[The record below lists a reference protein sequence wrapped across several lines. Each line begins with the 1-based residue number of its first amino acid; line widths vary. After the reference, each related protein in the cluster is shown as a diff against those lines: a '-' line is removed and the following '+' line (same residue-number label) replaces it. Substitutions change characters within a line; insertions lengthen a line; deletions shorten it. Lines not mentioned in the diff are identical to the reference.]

1 MLTAGFA
8 ETGGN
13 ALSNYGPD
21 EIARLQAGDSDYDY
35 ECDSDLDEVEVGEDD
50 ATASPAASDHA
61 LNSKGKQKNPVGVG
75 SAPPVKYTILIPNI
89 AFRT

>member
-13 ALSNYGPD
+13 ALSSYGPD

-50 ATASPAASDHA
+50 ATASSAASDHTS
-61 LNSKGKQKNPVGVG
+61 NPKGKQKDPTGVG
-75 SAPPVKYTILIPNI
+75 SSPPVKYTILIPNI
-89 AFRT
+89 AFKT